1 MLVRLNIDINA
12 SINIKA
18 IAIKDYNNTG
28 SIRNTQKSKPVMEP
42 KGTNTGR
49 TLAMVFEAQKSL
61 ASG

>member
-1 MLVRLNIDINA
+1 MLVGLNIDINA

-28 SIRNTQKSKPVMEP
+28 SIGITQKSKPVMEP

-49 TLAMVFEAQKSL
+49 TLAMVFEALKSL

>member
-18 IAIKDYNNTG
+18 IAIKDYKNTG

-42 KGTNTGR
+42 NGTNTGR
-49 TLAMVFEAQKSL
+49 MSVMTFETPKSL